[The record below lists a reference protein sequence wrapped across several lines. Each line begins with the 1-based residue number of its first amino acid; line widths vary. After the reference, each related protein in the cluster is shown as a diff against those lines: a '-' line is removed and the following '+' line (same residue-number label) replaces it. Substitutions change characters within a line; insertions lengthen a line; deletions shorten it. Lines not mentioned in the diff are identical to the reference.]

1 MNFEL
6 FLKQLQELH
15 PDLKAITIGTDFSV
29 HLVFK
34 DGSTKNQ
41 KKFSRDTKTRKIM
54 FRLDR
59 FLYPD
64 DYY

>member
-1 MNFEL
+1 MSLNL
-6 FLKQLQELH
+6 FLKQLQKLH
-15 PDLKAITIGTDFSV
+15 PDLEAITIGTDFSV

-41 KKFSRDTKTRKIM
+41 KEFHPGTTTRKIM